1 MQVYRCLSREENFH
15 CSMDL
20 ASFAVFA
27 LKFGANVVW
36 RKQQKE
42 LLKKLK
48 DGESVVSFL
57 QRFLTQIDQL
67 ELKLDQI
74 SRKELG
80 ASRFSYKEGLSIVNE
95 VLNKTGKSG
104 EDEAP
109 AATVTVSGKSTF
121 YAVNTVVDVVDSMT
135 LRGNSK
141 SLKVTDLDEKNRKL
155 VDEAKEAFGKAS
167 TEASKAFS
175 NPSLNAT
182 QRVHAMSICIMAKI
196 LKHMDDPA
204 IALPSCKSFLNDL
217 YSLQQIQDSF
227 CSLVTG
233 KGFDKEI
240 VRDVC
245 YLNNLLFDV
254 IRRVSEKEVFWSW
267 PPIII
272 CKEDKIIH
280 QIDPLRDVRVT
291 KALCSKSSKKDV
303 LTNVNETEMTVA
315 WSFGAEEPDTK
326 LISPQDVTTDHHGHF
341 IVADNGDRCI
351 KVFNDTG
358 KFVRSFSALPRH
370 QVDEEICSV
379 VTDREDKIFVLTKID
394 KYHHKV
400 DLFDK
405 DGKLLKRFPLEEGL
419 VCCSPVINDS
429 NELFVVIENQKNDS
443 KQSTIYAYRSDGKP
457 IIHRGF
463 RQDILMEPTDM
474 TVANGGLLMVLNRN
488 GHVVTFDKDGK
499 HLPERDFYHKGDSP
513 ANALAFH
520 SESEHVVISSLEPG
534 FFVNISIYDKR
545 RACVHNIYQ
554 GGEQMTKKEQREC
567 VPPKI
572 ALTKDGNIAV
582 LVGSVGECKVVV
594 L

>member
-1 MQVYRCLSREENFH
+1 MHFAGLSLFTAKKTF
-15 CSMDL
+15 SMDL
-20 ASFAVFA
+20 ISFAVLAFQC
-27 LKFGANVVW
+27 GAYVVW
-36 RKQQKE
+36 KIARKE
-42 LLKKLK
+42 VLKKLK
-48 DGESVVSFL
+48 EDESIGDGNFRRLFFAE
-57 QRFLTQIDQL
+57 TDEL

-74 SRKELG
+74 SRKELS
-80 ASRFSYKEGLSIVNE
+80 ASRVSYKEGLTIVNE
-95 VLNKTGKSG
+95 VLNKIGKIV
-104 EDEAP
+104 EDATHT
-109 AATVTVSGKSTF
+109 ATVTVSGNSTF
-121 YAVNTVVDVVDSMT
+121 YAVNTVVDIVDSMT
-135 LRGNSK
+135 GNLK
-141 SLKVTDLDEKNRKL
+141 SLKVTDLDERAGKL
-155 VDEAKEAFGKAS
+155 VNEAKVAFGNASREAKEAFSNSSLKA
-167 TEASKAFS
+167 T
-175 NPSLNAT
+175 L
-182 QRVHAMSICIMAKI
+182 RVQAMSICIMAKI
-196 LKHMDDPA
+196 LKHMDEPA
-204 IALPSCKSFLNDL
+204 IAFPSCKSFLNDL

-245 YLNNLLFDV
+245 YLNRLLFDV
-254 IRRVSEKEVFWSW
+254 IRRVSKKEVFWSW

-272 CKEDKIIH
+272 GKEGKIIH
-280 QIDPLRDVRVT
+280 RIDPLRDVRVT

-303 LTNVNETEMTVA
+303 LTNVTEMTVA

-326 LISPQDVTTDHHGHF
+326 LISPRDVTTDHHGHF

-358 KFVRSFSALPRH
+358 KFVRSFSPLPRH

-429 NELFVVIENQKNDS
+429 NELFVMIENQKNDS
-443 KQSTIYAYRSDGKP
+443 KQSTIYAYKSDGKP
-457 IIHRGF
+457 IIHKGF
-463 RQDILMEPTDM
+463 GQDILMEPTDM

-499 HLPERDFYHKGDSP
+499 HLPERDFYHEGDSP
-513 ANALAFH
+513 AKALAFH
-520 SESEHVVISSLEPG
+520 SKSEHVVISSLEPG
-534 FFVNISIYDKR
+534 FFVNISIYDKSG
-545 RACVHNIYQ
+545 ACVHNIHQ

-582 LVGSVGECKVVV
+582 LVGSVGECTVVV

>member
-1 MQVYRCLSREENFH
+1 MHFAGLSLFTAKKTF
-15 CSMDL
+15 SMDL
-20 ASFAVFA
+20 IFFAVLAF
-27 LKFGANVVW
+27 KCGAYVVW
-36 RKQQKE
+36 KIARKE
-42 LLKKLK
+42 VLKKLK
-48 DGESVVSFL
+48 EDEPIGDGNFRRLFFAE
-57 QRFLTQIDQL
+57 TDEL

-74 SRKELG
+74 SRKELS
-80 ASRFSYKEGLSIVNE
+80 ASRVSFKEGLTIVNE
-95 VLNKTGKSG
+95 VLNKIGKIV
-104 EDEAP
+104 EDETHS
-109 AATVTVSGKSTF
+109 ATVTVSGKSTF
-121 YAVNTVVDVVDSMT
+121 YAVNTVVDIVDSMT
-135 LRGNSK
+135 GNLK
-141 SLKVTDLDEKNRKL
+141 SLKVTDLDERAGKL
-155 VDEAKEAFGKAS
+155 VTEAKE
-167 TEASKAFS
+167 AFS
-175 NPSLNAT
+175 NPSLKAT
-182 QRVHAMSICIMAKI
+182 LRVQAMSICIMTKI
-196 LKHMDDPA
+196 LKHMDDPS
-204 IALPSCKSFLNDL
+204 IALPSCKSYLNDL

-233 KGFDKEI
+233 KGSFDKEI

-245 YLNNLLFDV
+245 YLNRLLFDV
-254 IRRVSEKEVFWSW
+254 IHRVSEKEVFWSW

-272 CKEDKIIH
+272 RKDDKIIYRL
-280 QIDPLRDVRVT
+280 DPLRDVRVT
-291 KALCSKSSKKDV
+291 KALCSKSRKKDV
-303 LTNVNETEMTVA
+303 LSNVAEVTVA

-351 KVFNDTG
+351 KVFNNSG
-358 KFVRSFSALPRH
+358 KFVKSFSPLPRH

-379 VTDREDKIFVLTKID
+379 VTDREDNIFVLTKID

-419 VCCSPVINDS
+419 VYCSPVINDS

-443 KQSTIYAYRSDGKP
+443 KHSTVYAYRSDGKS
-457 IIHRGF
+457 INHKGF
-463 RQDILMEPTDM
+463 GQDILVEPTDM
-474 TVANGGLLMVLNRN
+474 TVASGGLLMVLNRN
-488 GHVVTFDKDGK
+488 GLVVTFDKDGK

-572 ALTKDGNIAV
+572 VLTKDGNIAV
-582 LVGSVGECKVVV
+582 LAGSVGECKVVV

>member
-1 MQVYRCLSREENFH
+1 MSCAFLAFRCG
-15 CSMDL
+15 
-20 ASFAVFA
+20 AS
-27 LKFGANVVW
+27 VVW
-36 RKQQKE
+36 RIKRKDM
-42 LLKKLK
+42 LKKLEVE
-48 DGESVVSFL
+48 ESIRDRTFL
-57 QRFLTQIDQL
+57 ELFLNEADQL

-74 SRKELG
+74 SRKELY
-80 ASRFSYKEGLSIVNE
+80 ASKLSYRQGLTNVNE
-95 VLNKTGKSG
+95 VLNKIGKIG
-104 EDEAP
+104 EEETHT
-109 AATVTVSGKSTF
+109 ATVTVSGNSTF
-121 YAVNTVVDVVDSMT
+121 YAVNTEADIVDSMT
-135 LRGNSK
+135 ANLK
-141 SLKVTDLDEKNRKL
+141 SLKVTDLDEEARKF

-167 TEASKAFS
+167 TKAEEAFS
-175 NPSLNAT
+175 NPSLKAT
-182 QRVHAMSICIMAKI
+182 LRVQAMSICIMAKI

-204 IALPSCKSFLNDL
+204 IALPSCKSYLNDL

-245 YLNNLLFDV
+245 YLNRLLFDV
-254 IRRVSEKEVFWSW
+254 IRRVSKKEVFWSW

-272 CKEDKIIH
+272 RKEDKIIH

-303 LTNVNETEMTVA
+303 LSNDTEMTVA

-326 LISPQDVTTDHHGHF
+326 LISPRDVTTDHHGHF

-379 VTDREDKIFVLTKID
+379 VTDREGNIFVLTKID

-457 IIHRGF
+457 IIHKGF
-463 RQDILMEPTDM
+463 GQDTLMEPTDM

-554 GGEQMTKKEQREC
+554 GGEQMAKKEQREC

-572 ALTKDGNIAV
+572 ALTKDGNIA
-582 LVGSVGECKVVV
+582 LLAGSVGECKIVV

>member
-1 MQVYRCLSREENFH
+1 MHFAGLSLFTAKKTF
-15 CSMDL
+15 SMDL
-20 ASFAVFA
+20 ISFAVLAFQC
-27 LKFGANVVW
+27 GAYVVW
-36 RKQQKE
+36 KIARKE
-42 LLKKLK
+42 VLKKLK
-48 DGESVVSFL
+48 EDESIGDGNFRRLFFAE
-57 QRFLTQIDQL
+57 TDEL

-74 SRKELG
+74 SRKELS
-80 ASRFSYKEGLSIVNE
+80 ASRVSYKEGLTIVNE
-95 VLNKTGKSG
+95 VLNKIGKIV
-104 EDEAP
+104 EDATHT
-109 AATVTVSGKSTF
+109 ATVTVSGNSTF
-121 YAVNTVVDVVDSMT
+121 YAVNTVVDIVDSMT
-135 LRGNSK
+135 GNLK
-141 SLKVTDLDEKNRKL
+141 SLKVTDLDERAGKL
-155 VDEAKEAFGKAS
+155 VNEAKVAFGNASREAKEAFSNSSLKA
-167 TEASKAFS
+167 T
-175 NPSLNAT
+175 L
-182 QRVHAMSICIMAKI
+182 RVQAMSICIMAKI
-196 LKHMDDPA
+196 LKHMDEPA
-204 IALPSCKSFLNDL
+204 IAFPSCKSFLNDL

-245 YLNNLLFDV
+245 YLNRLLFDV
-254 IRRVSEKEVFWSW
+254 IRRVSKKEVFWSW

-272 CKEDKIIH
+272 GKEGKIIH
-280 QIDPLRDVRVT
+280 RIDPLRDVRVT
-291 KALCSKSSKKDV
+291 KTLCSKSSKKDV
-303 LTNVNETEMTVA
+303 LTNVTEMTVA

-326 LISPQDVTTDHHGHF
+326 LISPRDVTTDHHGHF

-351 KVFNDTG
+351 KVFDDTG

-429 NELFVVIENQKNDS
+429 NELFVMIENQKNDS
-443 KQSTIYAYRSDGKP
+443 KQSTIYAYKSDGKP
-457 IIHRGF
+457 IIHKGF
-463 RQDILMEPTDM
+463 GQDILMEPTDM

-499 HLPERDFYHKGDSP
+499 HLPERDFYHEGDSP
-513 ANALAFH
+513 AKALAFH
-520 SESEHVVISSLEPG
+520 SKSEHVVISSLEPG
-534 FFVNISIYDKR
+534 FFVNISIYDER
-545 RACVHNIYQ
+545 LACVHNIYQ

>member
-1 MQVYRCLSREENFH
+1 MHFAGLSLFTAKKTF
-15 CSMDL
+15 SMDL
-20 ASFAVFA
+20 IFFAVLAF
-27 LKFGANVVW
+27 KCGAHVVW
-36 RKQQKE
+36 KIARKE
-42 LLKKLK
+42 VLKKLK
-48 DGESVVSFL
+48 EDESIGDGNFRRLFFAE
-57 QRFLTQIDQL
+57 TDEL

-74 SRKELG
+74 SRKELS
-80 ASRFSYKEGLSIVNE
+80 ASRVSFKEGLTIVNE
-95 VLNKTGKSG
+95 VLNKIGKIV
-104 EDEAP
+104 EDETHS
-109 AATVTVSGKSTF
+109 ATVTVSGKSTF
-121 YAVNTVVDVVDSMT
+121 YAVNTVVDIVDSMT
-135 LRGNSK
+135 GNLK
-141 SLKVTDLDEKNRKL
+141 SLKVTDLDERAGKL
-155 VDEAKEAFGKAS
+155 VNEAKVAFGNASTEAKEAFSNSSLKA
-167 TEASKAFS
+167 T
-175 NPSLNAT
+175 L
-182 QRVHAMSICIMAKI
+182 RVQAMSICIMAKI
-196 LKHMDDPA
+196 LKHMDEPA
-204 IALPSCKSFLNDL
+204 IAFPSCKSFLNDL

-245 YLNNLLFDV
+245 YLNRLLFDV
-254 IRRVSEKEVFWSW
+254 IRRVSKKEVFWSW

-272 CKEDKIIH
+272 GKEGKIIH
-280 QIDPLRDVRVT
+280 RIDPLRDVRVT
-291 KALCSKSSKKDV
+291 KTLCSKSSKKDV
-303 LTNVNETEMTVA
+303 LTNVTEMTVA

-326 LISPQDVTTDHHGHF
+326 LISPRDVTTDHHGHF

-405 DGKLLKRFPLEEGL
+405 DGKLLRRFPLEEGL

-429 NELFVVIENQKNDS
+429 NELFVVIENQKNNS

-499 HLPERDFYHKGDSP
+499 HLPERDFYHEGDSP
-513 ANALAFH
+513 AKALAFH
-520 SESEHVVISSLEPG
+520 SKSEHVVISSLEPG

-545 RACVHNIYQ
+545 RECVHNIYQ

>member
-1 MQVYRCLSREENFH
+1 MHFAGLSLFTAKKTF
-15 CSMDL
+15 SMDL
-20 ASFAVFA
+20 ISFAVLAFQC
-27 LKFGANVVW
+27 GAYVVW
-36 RKQQKE
+36 KIARKE
-42 LLKKLK
+42 VLKKLK
-48 DGESVVSFL
+48 EDESIGDGNFRRLFFAE
-57 QRFLTQIDQL
+57 TDEL

-74 SRKELG
+74 SRKELS
-80 ASRFSYKEGLSIVNE
+80 ASRVSYKEGLTIVNE
-95 VLNKTGKSG
+95 VLNKIGKIV
-104 EDEAP
+104 EDATHT
-109 AATVTVSGKSTF
+109 ATVTVSGNSTF
-121 YAVNTVVDVVDSMT
+121 YAVNTVVDIVDSMT
-135 LRGNSK
+135 GNLK
-141 SLKVTDLDEKNRKL
+141 SLKVTDLDERAGKL
-155 VDEAKEAFGKAS
+155 VNEAKVAFGNASREAKEAFSNSSLKA
-167 TEASKAFS
+167 T
-175 NPSLNAT
+175 L
-182 QRVHAMSICIMAKI
+182 RVQAMSICIMAKI
-196 LKHMDDPA
+196 LKHMDEPA
-204 IALPSCKSFLNDL
+204 IAFPSCKSFLNDL

-245 YLNNLLFDV
+245 YLNRLLFDV
-254 IRRVSEKEVFWSW
+254 IRRVSKKEVFWSW

-272 CKEDKIIH
+272 GKEGKIIH
-280 QIDPLRDVRVT
+280 RIDPLRDVRVT

-303 LTNVNETEMTVA
+303 LTNVTEMTVA

-326 LISPQDVTTDHHGHF
+326 LISPRDVTTDHHGHF

-358 KFVRSFSALPRH
+358 KFVRSFSPLPRH

-405 DGKLLKRFPLEEGL
+405 DGKLLKRFQLEEGL

-429 NELFVVIENQKNDS
+429 NELFVAIENQKDDS
-443 KQSTIYAYRSDGKP
+443 KHSKIYAYRSDGKS
-457 IIHRGF
+457 IIHKGF
-463 RQDILMEPTDM
+463 GQDILMEPTDM
-474 TVANGGLLMVLNRN
+474 TVANGGLLMVLNRD

-534 FFVNISIYDKR
+534 FFVNISIYDKSG
-545 RACVHNIYQ
+545 ACVHNIHQ

-582 LVGSVGECKVVV
+582 LVGSVGECTVVV

>member
-1 MQVYRCLSREENFH
+1 MHFAGLSLFTAKKTF
-15 CSMDL
+15 SMDL
-20 ASFAVFA
+20 IFFAVLAF
-27 LKFGANVVW
+27 KCGAHVVW
-36 RKQQKE
+36 KIARKE
-42 LLKKLK
+42 VLKKLK
-48 DGESVVSFL
+48 EDESIGDGNFRRLFFAE
-57 QRFLTQIDQL
+57 TDEL

-74 SRKELG
+74 SRKELS
-80 ASRFSYKEGLSIVNE
+80 ASRVSFKEGLTIVNE
-95 VLNKTGKSG
+95 VLNKIGKIV
-104 EDEAP
+104 EDETHS
-109 AATVTVSGKSTF
+109 ATVTVSGKSTF
-121 YAVNTVVDVVDSMT
+121 YAVNTVVDIVDSMT
-135 LRGNSK
+135 GNLK
-141 SLKVTDLDEKNRKL
+141 SLKVTDLDERAGKL
-155 VDEAKEAFGKAS
+155 VNEAKVAFGNASTEAKEAFSNSSLKA
-167 TEASKAFS
+167 T
-175 NPSLNAT
+175 L
-182 QRVHAMSICIMAKI
+182 RVQAMSICIMAKI
-196 LKHMDDPA
+196 LKHMDEPA
-204 IALPSCKSFLNDL
+204 IAFPSCKSFLNDL

-245 YLNNLLFDV
+245 YLNRLLFDV
-254 IRRVSEKEVFWSW
+254 IRRVSKKEVFWSW

-272 CKEDKIIH
+272 GKEGKIIH
-280 QIDPLRDVRVT
+280 RIDPLRDVRVT
-291 KALCSKSSKKDV
+291 KTLCSKSSKKDV
-303 LTNVNETEMTVA
+303 LTNVTEMTVA

-351 KVFNDTG
+351 KVFNNSG
-358 KFVRSFSALPRH
+358 KFVKSFSPLLRH

-379 VTDREDKIFVLTKID
+379 VTDREDNIFVLTKID

-405 DGKLLKRFPLEEGL
+405 DGKLLKRFPREEGL

-457 IIHRGF
+457 IIHKGF

-499 HLPERDFYHKGDSP
+499 HLPERDFYHEGDSP
-513 ANALAFH
+513 AKALAFH

-534 FFVNISIYDKR
+534 FFVNISIYDER
-545 RACVHNIYQ
+545 LACVHNIYQ